1 MLPAWSYE
9 PDCTRHWHGF
19 TAGTANCKLQL
30 QSFIA
35 KSNTKPKIALKQRI
49 LRQMRG
55 TKKGNELI
63 GTKALFSAMTLKTV
77 PSPWWKQPKP
87 RRNSAWPAAHVV
99 FPKKLFHLNTLTLS
113 YNLFIAP
120 KSQQYMTGTQK
131 KPPEIHIW
139 TIWLSDDLNWSWR
152 QVCSNKWIVFPSS

>member
-9 PDCTRHWHGF
+9 PDCRRHWHGF

-55 TKKGNELI
+55 TKRQWVDWYKRPFL
-63 GTKALFSAMTLKTV
+63 LRW
-77 PSPWWKQPKP
+77 PSKQCH
-87 RRNSAWPAAHVV
+87 RRGESNQSQGETQHGRQPVSC
-99 FPKKLFHLNTLTLS
+99 FQKSGFISRLTLS